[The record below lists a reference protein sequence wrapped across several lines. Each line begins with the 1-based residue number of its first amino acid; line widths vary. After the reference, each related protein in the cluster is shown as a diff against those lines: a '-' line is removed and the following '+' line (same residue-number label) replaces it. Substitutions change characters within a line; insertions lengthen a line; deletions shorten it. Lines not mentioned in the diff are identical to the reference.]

1 MDLCPKMWTSSSD
14 VYHHIDKEILLD
26 DALENLHDDVE
37 ENLAVV

>member
-1 MDLCPKMWTSSSD
+1 MDLCLKMWTSSSD
-14 VYHHIDKEILLD
+14 VYHHVDKVILLD